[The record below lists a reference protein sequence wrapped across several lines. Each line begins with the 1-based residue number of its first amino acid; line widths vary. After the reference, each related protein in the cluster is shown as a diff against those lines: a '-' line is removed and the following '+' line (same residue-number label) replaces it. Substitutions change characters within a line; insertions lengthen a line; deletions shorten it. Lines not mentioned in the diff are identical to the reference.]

1 MWGEILPASIGY
13 QRRRMSG
20 LSWCPAARVRTA
32 APPSGCAQAASSQRN
47 GESARQRVVARH
59 GTTSGASVKGRGCG
73 CGRGRGSG
81 RLSRARAARTGW
93 ATRKSAWRG
102 AAAEGPAYGGCVTR
116 CYAIQLAQLRYFLFL
131 LVLRMRPQQLPIP
144 SYLV

>member
-20 LSWCPAARVRTA
+20 LSWCPAARMRTA
-32 APPSGCAQAASSQRN
+32 APPLAYAQAASSRRS
-47 GESARQRVVARH
+47 GESARQRFVARH
-59 GTTSGASVKGRGCG
+59 GTTSGASVKDR
-73 CGRGRGSG
+73 GRGRGRG
-81 RLSRARAARTGW
+81 RGRQSRARAARTGW

-144 SYLV
+144 SYPV

>member
-59 GTTSGASVKGRGCG
+59 GTTSGASVKGRG